1 MPIATP
7 FVACHLE
14 MIWATR
20 RFRIAR
26 IARLQDEKLS
36 FFWIMSELRA
46 DRHGRHERFVNRSID
61 DDANAFLAAASRAA
75 RILFGR
81 FYIVFR

>member
-7 FVACHLE
+7 FVARHLK
-14 MIWATR
+14 MIRAIL
-20 RFRIAR
+20 RFGIAR
-26 IARLQDEKLS
+26 VTRLQDEKL
-36 FFWIMSELRA
+36 FFLIMSELRA
-46 DRHGRHERFVNRSID
+46 DRHGRHERFVNRSVD

-81 FYIVFR
+81 FYMIFR